1 MKNTE
6 YINVKKI
13 ILRIGIGQGVV
24 NELWINRYYEV
35 IKKFAHEM
43 YFYGKKC
50 YILINKTHF
59 NAVGEFVAKN
69 CNDKARSSFKELKAL
84 QWKDIDETWI
94 NDKEVD
100 PFDHIIKFA
109 NKSSTTTS
117 DAITHDESYDVPDT
131 QRAYVL
137 N

>member
-1 MKNTE
+1 M
-6 YINVKKI
+6 IGPKKGLALCGEI
-13 ILRIGIGQGVV
+13 YKLGAGPERV
-24 NELWINRYYEV
+24 
-35 IKKFAHEM
+35 KKFAHKM

-59 NAVGEFVAKN
+59 HAGGEFVTKN
-69 CNDKARSSFKELKAL
+69 CNDKARSSFKELKALL

-117 DAITHDESYDVPDT
+117 DTIRLLMMRVMMFPIHNVHMY
-131 QRAYVL
+131 
-137 N
+137 